1 MISLSLY
8 DLLWNLPVAVSPKNK
23 AERVPMNYTVQHIA
37 EITNAQVIG
46 DGNLVIRNIA
56 YDSRIIYSTKNT
68 AFIAIN
74 THKNSGEKFIE
85 SAIDRGINVIISEHH
100 YPDFENIT
108 WIIVENSVEFLQK
121 LAKYHFEN
129 SHLQSI
135 GITGSNG
142 KTILKEWLYQCLWN
156 EFPTV
161 KSPKSFNSQIG
172 LPLSLLQINS
182 THKLGI
188 FEVGISKPDEME
200 KLENI
205 FHPQIGLLT
214 HIGTAHAAN
223 FSSEEELIDEKIR
236 LFKDSEVIIY
246 NGDNSSV
253 DQKIKKSYSGR
264 KLISYGIKKENN
276 VFIKS
281 NISRDE
287 NIIVEYFGEEISFP
301 AHQRDEA
308 TLTNAMALITVLKEL
323 NIENKKI
330 VEKIN
335 LLKAVEMRLE
345 SIEGVKGNIIIND
358 SFNLDLDSLKTALQ
372 FLKEYNKS
380 KKSLVLTDIVG
391 VNVNSQELY
400 EEVSEL
406 VNEQHFDSVFLIGD
420 EISKFSEL
428 FKAKTY
434 TFIDTK
440 ELIESK
446 HLTEIENQ
454 IVLLKGARKFEIEK
468 LKDILELRK
477 HDTVLEVNLNAILHN
492 INYHKS
498 LLKPGTKMMAMVKAN
513 AYGLGSFEVSEFLQ
527 HHHIDYLG
535 VAYADEGV
543 ELRKKGITTPIIVM
557 NPEQHSY
564 QTIIEYDLEP
574 EIYSFRVLELFY
586 EAVQKSGY
594 DKKYPIHIKLETGMH
609 RLGFKDFEL
618 DQLSETLSEKNLKVQ
633 SMFSHLSS
641 SDMPEERAFTLKQFE
656 VFEKNSS
663 YLIEKLGYTPIR
675 HILNSSGITS
685 YSEHQYDMVRIGIG
699 MLGESSDHEIQKQ
712 LQSVV
717 SFKTVISQISMV
729 EGGESV
735 GYSRRYKADHLTRIA
750 TVPVGYADGIPR
762 LIGNQVGSLG
772 VNKTLAPIVGNICM
786 DMMMINV
793 DNIPNVKEGDTVTVF
808 NAKPS
813 LKEFAGYCKTITY
826 EVLTSI
832 SPRVKRIYIKD

>member
-1 MISLSLY
+1 
-8 DLLWNLPVAVSPKNK
+8 
-23 AERVPMNYTVQHIA
+23 MNYTVQHIA
-37 EITNAQVIG
+37 EITNSQFIG
-46 DGNLVIRNIA
+46 DGSLLIKNIA
-56 YDSRIIYSTKNT
+56 YDSRIIYSIKNT

-85 SAIDRGINVIISEHH
+85 SAMDKGINVIISEHH
-100 YPDFENIT
+100 YPAFENIT

-121 LAKYHFEN
+121 LAKYHFEH

-172 LPLSLLQINS
+172 LPLSLLQINNS
-182 THKLGI
+182 HQLGI
-188 FEVGISKPDEME
+188 FEVGISKPHEME

-223 FSSEEELIDEKIR
+223 FSSEEELINEKII
-236 LFKDSEVIIY
+236 LFKNSEVIIY
-246 NGDNSSV
+246 NGDNFLV
-253 DQKIKKSYSGR
+253 DQKIKKSYSDK
-264 KLISYGIKKENN
+264 KLISYGFKKENQ
-276 VFIKS
+276 VFIKN
-281 NISRDE
+281 NISKDE
-287 NIIVEYFGEEISFP
+287 NIIVEYLGEEISFP

-308 TLTNAMALITVLKEL
+308 TLTNAMALISVLKEL

-345 SIEGVKGNIIIND
+345 AIEGIKGNIIIND

-372 FLKEYNKS
+372 FLNEYNKS

-391 VNVNSQELY
+391 VNSNAKELY

-406 VNEQHFDSVFLIGD
+406 VNEQNFDSVFLIGD
-420 EISKFSEL
+420 EISNFSEL
-428 FKAKTY
+428 FKTKTY

-454 IVLLKGARKFEIEK
+454 IILLKGARKFEIEK

-564 QTIIEYDLEP
+564 QTIIEYNLEP

-618 DQLSETLSEKNLKVQ
+618 DQLNETLSHKNVKVQ

-641 SDMPEERAFTLKQFE
+641 SDMPEEKEFTLKQLE

-675 HILNSSGITS
+675 HILNSAGITS
-685 YSEHQYDMVRIGIG
+685 YKDHQHDMVRIGIG
-699 MLGESSDHEIQKQ
+699 MLGESADPEIQKQ
-712 LQSVV
+712 LRSVV
-717 SFKTVISQISMV
+717 SFKTVISQISTV
-729 EGGESV
+729 ENGESV
-735 GYSRRYKADHLTRIA
+735 GYSRRYKADHPTRIA
-750 TVPVGYADGIPR
+750 TIPVGYADGIPR
-762 LIGNQVGSLG
+762 LIGNQVGNVG
-772 VNKTLAPIVGNICM
+772 INKTLAPIVGNICM

-793 DNIPNVKEGDTVTVF
+793 DHIPNVKEGDTVTVF

>member
-1 MISLSLY
+1 
-8 DLLWNLPVAVSPKNK
+8 
-23 AERVPMNYTVQHIA
+23 MNYTVQHIA
-37 EITNAQVIG
+37 EITSSQVIG
-46 DGNLVIRNIA
+46 DGSLLIKNIA
-56 YDSRIIYSTKNT
+56 YDSRIIYSIKNS

-85 SAIDRGINVIISEHH
+85 SAMDRGINVIISEHY
-100 YPDFENIT
+100 YPEFDNIT

-182 THKLGI
+182 SHQLGI
-188 FEVGISKPDEME
+188 FEVGISKPHEME

-223 FSSEEELIDEKIR
+223 FSSEEELINEKII
-236 LFKDSEVIIY
+236 LFKNSEVIIY
-246 NGDNSSV
+246 NGDNFLV
-253 DQKIKKSYSGR
+253 DQKIKKSYSDK
-264 KLISYGIKKENN
+264 KLISYGFKKENQ
-276 VFIKS
+276 VFIKN
-281 NISRDE
+281 NISKDE
-287 NIIVEYFGEEISFP
+287 NIIVEYLGEEISFP
-301 AHQRDEA
+301 VHQRDEA
-308 TLTNAMALITVLKEL
+308 TLTNAMALISVLKEL

-345 SIEGVKGNIIIND
+345 AIEGVKGNIVIND

-372 FLKEYNKS
+372 FLNEYNKS

-391 VNVNSQELY
+391 VNSNAKELY

-406 VNEQHFDSVFLIGD
+406 VNEQNFDSVFLIGD
-420 EISKFSEL
+420 EISNFSEL
-428 FKAKTY
+428 FKTKTY

-454 IVLLKGARKFEIEK
+454 IILLKGARKFEIEK

-564 QTIIEYDLEP
+564 QAIIEYNLEP

-609 RLGFKDFEL
+609 RLGFKDYEL
-618 DQLSETLSEKNLKVQ
+618 DQLSETLSHKNVKVQ

-641 SDMPEERAFTLKQFE
+641 SDMPEEKEFTLKQLE
-656 VFEKNSS
+656 IFEKNSG

-675 HILNSSGITS
+675 HILNSAGITS
-685 YSEHQYDMVRIGIG
+685 YKDHQHDMVRIGIG
-699 MLGESSDHEIQKQ
+699 MLGESADPEIQKQ
-712 LQSVV
+712 LRSVV
-717 SFKTVISQISMV
+717 SFKTVISQISTV
-729 EGGESV
+729 ENGESV
-735 GYSRRYKADHLTRIA
+735 GYSRRYKADHPTRIA
-750 TVPVGYADGIPR
+750 TIPVGYADGIPR
-762 LIGNQVGSLG
+762 LIGNQVGNVG

-793 DNIPNVKEGDTVTVF
+793 DHIPNVKEGDTVTVF

>member
-1 MISLSLY
+1 
-8 DLLWNLPVAVSPKNK
+8 
-23 AERVPMNYTVQHIA
+23 MNYTVQQIA
-37 EITNAQVIG
+37 EITNAEVIG
-46 DGNLVIRNIA
+46 DKTLVVKNIA
-56 YDSRIIYSTKNT
+56 YDSRIIYSIKNT

-85 SAIDRGINVIISEHH
+85 AAIDRGINIIISEHH
-100 YPDFENIT
+100 YPQFENIT
-108 WIIVENSVEFLQK
+108 WIIVKNSVDFLQQ
-121 LAKYHFEN
+121 LAKYHYEH
-129 SHLQSI
+129 SHLRSI

-172 LPLSLLQINS
+172 LPLSLLQINNS
-182 THKLGI
+182 HQLGI
-188 FEVGISKPDEME
+188 FEVGISHPNEME
-200 KLENI
+200 KLEHI

-223 FSSEEELIDEKIR
+223 FSSEEELIDEKIK

-246 NGDNSSV
+246 NGDHSLV
-253 DQKIKKSYSGR
+253 DEKIKKLYSDK
-264 KLISYGIKKENN
+264 KLISYGFKKENQ
-276 VFIKS
+276 VFIKK
-281 NISRDE
+281 NIKDE
-287 NIIVEYFGEEISFP
+287 NIVVDYFGEEISFP
-301 AHQRDEA
+301 AHQRDES
-308 TLTNAMALITVLKEL
+308 TLTNATALISVLKVL
-323 NIENKKI
+323 QVENKKI

-345 SIEGVKGNIIIND
+345 AIEGIKGNIIIND

-372 FLKEYNKS
+372 FLKEYNKP

-391 VNVNSQELY
+391 VNSNSQELY

-406 VNEQHFDSVFLIGD
+406 VNEQNFDSVFLIGD
-420 EISKFSEL
+420 EISNFSEL
-428 FKAKTY
+428 FKSDTY

-446 HLTEIENQ
+446 HLSEIENQ
-454 IVLLKGARKFEIEK
+454 IILLKGARKFEIEK

-477 HDTVLEVNLNAILHN
+477 HDTVLEINLNAILHN

-498 LLKPGTKMMAMVKAN
+498 LLRPKTKMMAMVKAN
-513 AYGLGSFEVSEFLQ
+513 AYGLGSYEISEFLQ

-535 VAYADEGV
+535 VAFADEGV
-543 ELRKKGITTPIIVM
+543 ELRKKGITSPIVVM

-564 QTIIEYDLEP
+564 QTIIEYNLEP

-609 RLGFKDFEL
+609 RLGFKGFEL

-633 SMFSHLSS
+633 SIFSHLSS
-641 SDMPEERAFTLKQFE
+641 SDLPEEKEFTLDQLKTFD
-656 VFEKNSS
+656 KNSS
-663 YLIEKLGYTPIR
+663 HLIEKLGYTPIR

-685 YSEHQYDMVRIGIG
+685 YTDHQYDMVRIGIG
-699 MLGESSDHEIQKQ
+699 MLGESPDTEIQKQ

-735 GYSRRYKADHLTRIA
+735 GYSRRFKADHLTKIA

-762 LIGNQVGSLG
+762 LIGNQVGNLG
-772 VNKTLAPIVGNICM
+772 VHKTLAPIVGNICM

-793 DNIPNVKEGDTVTVF
+793 ENIPNVKEGDTVTVF

>member
-1 MISLSLY
+1 
-8 DLLWNLPVAVSPKNK
+8 
-23 AERVPMNYTVQHIA
+23 MNYTTNHIA
-37 EITNAQVIG
+37 EITNAKIIG
-46 DGNLVIRNIA
+46 DKNIIIRNIA
-56 YDSRIIYSTKNT
+56 FDSRIIYSTKNT

-74 THKNSGEKFIE
+74 TPKNSGEKFIE

-100 YPDFENIT
+100 HPQFENIT

-121 LAKYHFEN
+121 LAKFHFEN
-129 SHLQSI
+129 AHLKSI

-172 LPLSLLQINS
+172 LPLSLLQINNS
-182 THKLGI
+182 HQLGI

-214 HIGTAHAAN
+214 HIGTAHLAN
-223 FSSEEELIDEKIR
+223 FQSEDELIDEKIK
-236 LFKDSEVIIY
+236 LFKHSETVIY
-246 NGDNSSV
+246 NGDNSLV
-253 DQKIKKSYSGR
+253 DKKIKALYSGK
-264 KLISYGIKKENN
+264 KLISYGFKEYNQVYFKNN
-276 VFIKS
+276 ILKNEEVT
-281 NISRDE
+281 
-287 NIIVEYFGEEISFP
+287 VHYFNEEISFP
-301 AHQRDEA
+301 VHQRDEA
-308 TLTNAMALITVLKEL
+308 TLTNALALVTVLKEL
-323 NIENKKI
+323 GIENEKI

-335 LLKAVEMRLE
+335 ALKAVEMRLE
-345 SIEGVKGNIIIND
+345 AIEGIKNNIIIND

-372 FLKEYNKS
+372 FLNEYKKP

-391 VNVNSQELY
+391 VNSNSKELY

-406 VNEQHFDSVFLIGD
+406 VNEQKFDSVFLIGD

-428 FKAKTY
+428 FKTKTF
-434 TFIDTK
+434 TFINTQ

-454 IVLLKGARKFEIEK
+454 IILLKGARKFEIER
-468 LKDILELRK
+468 LKDLLELRK
-477 HDTVLEVNLNAILHN
+477 HDTVLEINLNAILHN

-498 LLKPGTKMMAMVKAN
+498 LLKPSTKMMAMVKAN
-513 AYGLGSFEVSEFLQ
+513 SYGLGSYEISEFLQ

-535 VAYADEGV
+535 VAFVDEGV
-543 ELRKKGITTPIIVM
+543 ELRKKGITVPIVVM

-564 QTIIEYDLEP
+564 ETVIAYNLEP

-609 RLGFKDFEL
+609 RLGFKGNEL
-618 DQLSETLSEKNLKVQ
+618 DQLSETLNSMNVKVQ
-633 SMFSHLSS
+633 SIFSHLSS
-641 SDMPEERAFTLKQFE
+641 SDLPDEKEFTFHQLE
-656 VFEKNSS
+656 TFEKNST

-675 HILNSSGITS
+675 HILNSSGITN
-685 YSEHQYDMVRIGIG
+685 YTNHQYDMVRIGIG
-699 MLGESSDHEIQKQ
+699 MLGESPNSEIQKQ
-712 LQSVV
+712 LRSVV
-717 SFKTVISQISMV
+717 SFKTVISQISLV
-729 EGGESV
+729 ENGESV
-735 GYSRRYKADHLTRIA
+735 GYSRRFKTDHQTKIA
-750 TVPVGYADGIPR
+750 TIPVGYADGIPR
-762 LIGNQVGSLG
+762 LIGNQVGNVG
-772 VNKTLAPIVGNICM
+772 IHKTLAPIVGSICM

-793 DNIPNVKEGDTVTVF
+793 DHIPNVKEGDTVTVF

-813 LKEFAGYCKTITY
+813 LKEFADYCKTITY

-832 SPRVKRIYIKD
+832 SPRVKRIYVKD

>member
-1 MISLSLY
+1 
-8 DLLWNLPVAVSPKNK
+8 
-23 AERVPMNYTVQHIA
+23 MNYTVQHIA
-37 EITNAQVIG
+37 EITNAQIIG
-46 DGNLVIRNIA
+46 DGNLMIKNIA

-100 YPDFENIT
+100 FPEFENIT

-182 THKLGI
+182 SHQLGI
-188 FEVGISKPDEME
+188 FEVGISKPHEME
-200 KLENI
+200 KLENM

-223 FSSEEELIDEKIR
+223 FSSEDELIDEKIR
-236 LFKDSEVIIY
+236 LFKNSEVIIY
-246 NGDNSSV
+246 NGDNSLV
-253 DQKIKKSYSGR
+253 EKKIKQSYSDK
-264 KLISYGIKKENN
+264 KLISYGFKKENQI
-276 VFIKS
+276 FIKS
-281 NISRDE
+281 NISKDDD
-287 NIIVEYFGEEISFP
+287 IIVDYFGEEITFP

-323 NIENKKI
+323 NVENKKI

-345 SIEGVKGNIIIND
+345 AIEGIKGNIVIND

-372 FLKEYNKS
+372 FLNEYNKS

-391 VNVNSQELY
+391 VSTNVKELY

-406 VNEQHFDSVFLIGD
+406 VNEQHFDSVFLIGKD
-420 EISKFSEL
+420 ISNFSEL
-428 FKAKTY
+428 FKSKTY

-454 IVLLKGARKFEIEK
+454 IILLKGARKFEIER

-498 LLKPGTKMMAMVKAN
+498 LLEPGTKMMAMVKAN
-513 AYGLGSFEVSEFLQ
+513 AYGLGSYEVSEFLQ

-535 VAYADEGV
+535 VAYVDEGV

-564 QTIIEYDLEP
+564 QTIIEYNLEP

-609 RLGFKDFEL
+609 RLGFKYFEL
-618 DQLSETLSEKNLKVQ
+618 DQLSETLSKKNLKVQ

-641 SDMPEERAFTLKQFE
+641 SDIPEEKEFTLKQLE
-656 VFEKNSS
+656 VFERNSS
-663 YLIEKLGYTPIR
+663 YLIQKLEYSPIR

-685 YSEHQYDMVRIGIG
+685 YTNYQFDMVRIGIG
-699 MLGESSDHEIQKQ
+699 MLGESPDNEIQKQ

-729 EGGESV
+729 ENGESV
-735 GYSRRYKADHLTRIA
+735 GYSRKYKADHLTRIA
-750 TVPVGYADGIPR
+750 TIPVGYADGIPR
-762 LIGNQVGSLG
+762 LIGNQVGNVG
-772 VNKTLAPIVGNICM
+772 VSKTLAPIVGNICM

>member
-1 MISLSLY
+1 
-8 DLLWNLPVAVSPKNK
+8 
-23 AERVPMNYTVQHIA
+23 MNYTVQQIA
-37 EITNAQVIG
+37 EITHSQIIG
-46 DGNLVIRNIA
+46 DKNVLIKNIA
-56 YDSRIIYSTKNT
+56 YDSRIIYSIKNT

-85 SAIDRGINVIISEHH
+85 AAIDRGINVIISEHQ
-100 YPDFENIT
+100 YPQFENIT
-108 WIIVENSVEFLQK
+108 WIIVENSIAFLQK

-172 LPLSLLQINS
+172 LPLSLLQINNS
-182 THKLGI
+182 HQLGI
-188 FEVGISKPDEME
+188 FEVGISHPKEME
-200 KLENI
+200 KLEHI
-205 FHPQIGLLT
+205 FHPEIGLLT

-223 FSSEEELIDEKIR
+223 FSSEEELIDEKIK
-236 LFKDSEVIIY
+236 LFKDSKVIIY
-246 NGDNSSV
+246 NGDHPIV
-253 DQKIKKSYSGR
+253 DQKIKKLYAGR
-264 KLISYGIKKENN
+264 KLISYGLQKENN
-276 VFIKS
+276 VFINN
-281 NISRDE
+281 NISKDE

-308 TLTNAMALITVLKEL
+308 TLTNALALITILKVL

-345 SIEGVKGNIIIND
+345 SIEGIKGNIIIND

-372 FLKEYNKS
+372 FLNEYNKS

-391 VNVNSQELY
+391 VNANSQELY

-428 FKAKTY
+428 FKSETY
-434 TFIDTK
+434 TFIDTR

-446 HLTEIENQ
+446 HLTELENQ
-454 IVLLKGARKFEIEK
+454 IILLKGARKFEIEK

-498 LLKPGTKMMAMVKAN
+498 LLQPNTKMMAMVKAN
-513 AYGLGSFEVSEFLQ
+513 AYGLGSYEISEFLQ

-535 VAYADEGV
+535 VAYVDEGV

-564 QTIIEYDLEP
+564 QTIIEYNLEP

-618 DQLSETLSEKNLKVQ
+618 DQLSETLSDKNLKVQ
-633 SMFSHLSS
+633 SLFTHLSS
-641 SDMPEERAFTLKQFE
+641 SDMPEEKEFTLKQFE

-685 YSEHQYDMVRIGIG
+685 YTDHQYDMVRIGIG
-699 MLGESSDHEIQKQ
+699 MLGESSNPEIQKQ

-729 EGGESV
+729 ESGESV
-735 GYSRRYKADHLTRIA
+735 GYSRRYKADHLTKIA

-762 LIGNQVGSLG
+762 LIGNQIGHLG

-793 DNIPNVKEGDTVTVF
+793 ENVPNIKEGDTVTVF
-808 NAKPS
+808 NSKPS
-813 LKEFAGYCKTITY
+813 LKEFADYCKTITY

>member
-1 MISLSLY
+1 
-8 DLLWNLPVAVSPKNK
+8 
-23 AERVPMNYTVQHIA
+23 MNYTVQHIA

-46 DGNLVIRNIA
+46 DGNLMIRNIA

-85 SAIDRGINVIISEHH
+85 SAIDRGIGVIISEH
-100 YPDFENIT
+100 YDPEYNNVT
-108 WIIVENSVEFLQK
+108 WIIVENSVDFLQK
-121 LAKYHFEN
+121 LARYHFEN
-129 SHLQSI
+129 SHIQSI

-182 THKLGI
+182 NHKLGI

-200 KLENI
+200 KLEHI

-223 FSSEEELIDEKIR
+223 FSSEEQLIDEKIR

-246 NGDNSSV
+246 NGDNSLV

-264 KLISYGIKKENN
+264 KLISYGFKKENN
-276 VFIKS
+276 VFIKN

-345 SIEGVKGNIIIND
+345 SIEGIKGNIIIND

-406 VNEQHFDSVFLIGD
+406 VNEQRFDSVFLIGD

-454 IVLLKGARKFEIEK
+454 IILLKGARKFEIEK

-535 VAYADEGV
+535 VAYVDEGV

-618 DQLSETLSEKNLKVQ
+618 DQLSETLSGKNLKVQ

-656 VFEKNSS
+656 VFERNSS

-685 YSEHQYDMVRIGIG
+685 YSDHQYDMVRIGIG
-699 MLGESSDHEIQKQ
+699 MLGESSDNEIQKQ

>member
-1 MISLSLY
+1 
-8 DLLWNLPVAVSPKNK
+8 
-23 AERVPMNYTVQHIA
+23 MNYTVQHIA
-37 EITNAQVIG
+37 EITNAQIIG
-46 DGNLVIRNIA
+46 DGNLLIKNIA
-56 YDSRIIYSTKNT
+56 FDSRIIYSTKNT

-74 THKNSGEKFIE
+74 TSKNSGEKFIE
-85 SAIDRGINVIISEHH
+85 SAIDRGINIIISEHH
-100 YPDFENIT
+100 YPGFENIT

-129 SHLQSI
+129 SHIQSI

-172 LPLSLLQINS
+172 LPLSLLQIS
-182 THKLGI
+182 SSYQLGI
-188 FEVGISKPDEME
+188 FEVGISKPHEME

-223 FSSEEELIDEKIR
+223 FSSEEELIDEKIK

-246 NGDNSSV
+246 NGDHSLV
-253 DQKIKKSYSGR
+253 DQKIKNSYSDK
-264 KLISYGIKKENN
+264 KLISYGFKKENQ
-276 VFIKS
+276 VFIKN
-281 NISRDE
+281 NISKDE

-323 NIENKKI
+323 DIENKKI

-345 SIEGVKGNIIIND
+345 AIEGNKSNIVIND

-372 FLKEYNKS
+372 FLNEYNKP

-391 VNVNSQELY
+391 VNSNSQELY

-406 VNEQHFDSVFLIGD
+406 VNEQNFDSVFLIGD
-420 EISKFSEL
+420 EISLFSEL

-446 HLTEIENQ
+446 HLTELENQ
-454 IVLLKGARKFEIEK
+454 IILLKGARKFEIER

-513 AYGLGSFEVSEFLQ
+513 AYGLGSYEVSEFLQ

-535 VAYADEGV
+535 VAYVDEGV

-564 QTIIEYDLEP
+564 HTIIEYNLEP

-586 EAVQKSGY
+586 EAVQKSGH

-618 DQLSETLSEKNLKVQ
+618 DQLSETLSQKNLKVQ
-633 SMFSHLSS
+633 SLFSHLSS
-641 SDMPEERAFTLKQFE
+641 SDMPEEKEFTLKQLT

-663 YLIEKLGYTPIR
+663 YLTEKLGYTPIR
-675 HILNSSGITS
+675 HILNSAGITS
-685 YSEHQYDMVRIGIG
+685 YKAHQHDMVRIGIG
-699 MLGESSDHEIQKQ
+699 MLGESADPEIQKQ
-712 LQSVV
+712 LRSVV
-717 SFKTVISQISMV
+717 SFKTVISQISTV
-729 EGGESV
+729 ENGESV
-735 GYSRRYKADHLTRIA
+735 GYSRRYKADHPTKIA
-750 TVPVGYADGIPR
+750 TIPVGYADGIPR
-762 LIGNQVGSLG
+762 LIGNQVGNVG

-793 DNIPNVKEGDTVTVF
+793 DNIPNVKEGDMVTVF

>member
-1 MISLSLY
+1 
-8 DLLWNLPVAVSPKNK
+8 
-23 AERVPMNYTVQHIA
+23 MNYTVQHIA
-37 EITNAQVIG
+37 EITNAQIIG
-46 DGNLVIRNIA
+46 DGNLMIKNIA

-100 YPDFENIT
+100 FPEFENIT

-129 SHLQSI
+129 SHLQSV

-182 THKLGI
+182 SHQLGI
-188 FEVGISKPDEME
+188 FEVGISKPHEME
-200 KLENI
+200 KLENM

-223 FSSEEELIDEKIR
+223 FSSEDELIDEKIR
-236 LFKDSEVIIY
+236 LFKNSEVIIY
-246 NGDNSSV
+246 NGDNSLV
-253 DQKIKKSYSGR
+253 EQKIKQSYPDK
-264 KLISYGIKKENN
+264 KLISYGFKKKNQ

-281 NISRDE
+281 NVSKDD
-287 NIIVEYFGEEISFP
+287 NIIVDYFGEEITFP

-308 TLTNAMALITVLKEL
+308 TLTNATALITILKEL

-345 SIEGVKGNIIIND
+345 AIEGIKGNIVIND

-372 FLKEYNKS
+372 FLNEYNKS

-391 VNVNSQELY
+391 VSTNVKELY

-420 EISKFSEL
+420 EISNFSEL

-454 IVLLKGARKFEIEK
+454 IILLKGARKFEIER

-513 AYGLGSFEVSEFLQ
+513 AYGLGSYEVSEFLQ

-535 VAYADEGV
+535 VAYVDEGV

-564 QTIIEYDLEP
+564 QTIIEYNLEP

-618 DQLSETLSEKNLKVQ
+618 DQLSETLSQKNVKVQ
-633 SMFSHLSS
+633 SLFSHLSS
-641 SDMPEERAFTLKQFE
+641 SDMPEEKEFTLKQLE

-663 YLIEKLGYTPIR
+663 YLIQKLEYTPLR

-685 YSEHQYDMVRIGIG
+685 YTNYQFDMVRIGIG
-699 MLGESSDHEIQKQ
+699 MLGESPDNEIQKQ

-729 EGGESV
+729 ENGESV
-735 GYSRRYKADHLTRIA
+735 GYSRKYKADHLTRIA
-750 TVPVGYADGIPR
+750 TIPVGYADGIPR
-762 LIGNQVGSLG
+762 LIGNQVGNVG
-772 VNKTLAPIVGNICM
+772 VSKTLAPIVGNICM
-786 DMMMINV
+786 DMMMINI

-813 LKEFAGYCKTITY
+813 LKEFAAYCKTITY

>member
-1 MISLSLY
+1 
-8 DLLWNLPVAVSPKNK
+8 
-23 AERVPMNYTVQHIA
+23 MNYTVQHIA
-37 EITNAQVIG
+37 EITNAQIIG
-46 DGNLVIRNIA
+46 DGTLMIKNIA

-74 THKNSGEKFIE
+74 TQKNSGEKFIDA
-85 SAIDRGINVIISEHH
+85 AIDRGINVIISEHH
-100 YPDFENIT
+100 YPEFENIT

-182 THKLGI
+182 SYKLGI
-188 FEVGISKPDEME
+188 FEVGISKPHEME
-200 KLENI
+200 KLEDM

-223 FSSEEELIDEKIR
+223 FSSEEQLIDEKIS
-236 LFKDSEVIIY
+236 LFKNSEVIIY
-246 NGDNSSV
+246 NGDNSLV
-253 DQKIKKSYSGR
+253 EQKINKSYSDK
-264 KLISYGIKKENN
+264 KLISYGFKKENQ

-281 NISRDE
+281 NISKDD
-287 NIIVEYFGEEISFP
+287 NIIVDYFGEEISFP

-345 SIEGVKGNIIIND
+345 AIEGIKGNIVIND

-372 FLKEYNKS
+372 FLNEYNKS

-391 VNVNSQELY
+391 VSTNTKELY

-420 EISKFSEL
+420 EISNFSEL

-454 IVLLKGARKFEIEK
+454 IILLKGARKFEIER

-513 AYGLGSFEVSEFLQ
+513 AYGLGSYEVSEFLQ

-535 VAYADEGV
+535 VAYVDEGV

-564 QTIIEYDLEP
+564 QTIIEYNLEP

-618 DQLSETLSEKNLKVQ
+618 DQLSETLSQKNLKVQ

-641 SDMPEERAFTLKQFE
+641 SDMPEEKEFTLKQLE

-663 YLIEKLGYTPIR
+663 YLIEKLEYTPLR

-685 YSEHQYDMVRIGIG
+685 YTNHQFDMVRIGIG

-717 SFKTVISQISMV
+717 SFKTVISQISLV
-729 EGGESV
+729 ENGESV
-735 GYSRRYKADHLTRIA
+735 GYSRRYKADHPTRIA
-750 TVPVGYADGIPR
+750 TIPVGYADGIPR
-762 LIGNQVGSLG
+762 LIGNQVGNVG

>member
-1 MISLSLY
+1 
-8 DLLWNLPVAVSPKNK
+8 
-23 AERVPMNYTVQHIA
+23 MNYTVQHIA
-37 EITNAQVIG
+37 EITNAQIIG
-46 DGNLVIRNIA
+46 DGNLMIKNIA

-74 THKNSGEKFIE
+74 THKNSGEKFID
-85 SAIDRGINVIISEHH
+85 SAIDRGINIIISEHH
-100 YPDFENIT
+100 YPEFENIT
-108 WIIVENSVEFLQK
+108 WLIVENSVEFLQK

-182 THKLGI
+182 SYKLGI
-188 FEVGISKPDEME
+188 FEVGISKPNEME
-200 KLENI
+200 KLEDM

-223 FSSEEELIDEKIR
+223 FSSEEQLIDEKIS
-236 LFKDSEVIIY
+236 LFKNSEVIIY
-246 NGDNSSV
+246 NGDNSLV
-253 DQKIKKSYSGR
+253 EQKIKKSYSDK
-264 KLISYGIKKENN
+264 KLISYGFKKENQ

-281 NISRDE
+281 NISKDD
-287 NIIVEYFGEEISFP
+287 NIIVDYFGEEISFP

-345 SIEGVKGNIIIND
+345 AIEGIKGNIIIND

-372 FLKEYNKS
+372 FLNEYNKS

-391 VNVNSQELY
+391 VSTNAKELY

-406 VNEQHFDSVFLIGD
+406 VNEQYFDSVFLIGD
-420 EISKFSEL
+420 EISNFSEL

-454 IVLLKGARKFEIEK
+454 IILLKGARKFEIER

-513 AYGLGSFEVSEFLQ
+513 AYGLGSYEVSEFLQ

-535 VAYADEGV
+535 VAYVDEGV

-564 QTIIEYDLEP
+564 QTIIEYNLEP

-618 DQLSETLSEKNLKVQ
+618 DQLIETLSQKNLKVQ

-641 SDMPEERAFTLKQFE
+641 SDMPEEKEFTLNQLE

-663 YLIEKLGYTPIR
+663 YLIEKLEYAPLR

-685 YSEHQYDMVRIGIG
+685 YTNYQFDMVRIGIG
-699 MLGESSDHEIQKQ
+699 MLGESPDNEIQKQ

-729 EGGESV
+729 ENGESV
-735 GYSRRYKADHLTRIA
+735 GYSRKYKADHPTRIA
-750 TVPVGYADGIPR
+750 TIPVGYADGIPR
-762 LIGNQVGSLG
+762 LIGNQVGNVG
-772 VNKTLAPIVGNICM
+772 VNKTLAPIIGNICM

>member
-1 MISLSLY
+1 
-8 DLLWNLPVAVSPKNK
+8 
-23 AERVPMNYTVQHIA
+23 MNYTVQHIA
-37 EITNAQVIG
+37 EIANAQIIG
-46 DGNLVIRNIA
+46 DGNLLIKNIA
-56 YDSRIIYSTKNT
+56 YDSRIIYSIKNT

-85 SAIDRGINVIISEHH
+85 SAMDRGIKVIISEHH
-100 YPDFENIT
+100 YPEFENIT
-108 WIIVENSVEFLQK
+108 WIIVENSVAFLQK

-172 LPLSLLQINS
+172 LPLSLLQINDS
-182 THKLGI
+182 HQLGI
-188 FEVGISKPDEME
+188 FEVGISKPHEME

-205 FHPQIGLLT
+205 FHPQVGLLT

-236 LFKDSEVIIY
+236 LFKNSEVIIY
-246 NGDNSSV
+246 NGDNALV
-253 DQKIKKSYSGR
+253 DQKIKNSYSGK
-264 KLISYGIKKENN
+264 KLIAYGFKKENQ

-281 NISRDE
+281 NISKDE

-323 NIENKKI
+323 NIGNKKI

-345 SIEGVKGNIIIND
+345 AIEGNKGNIVIND

-372 FLKEYNKS
+372 FLNEYNKA

-391 VNVNSQELY
+391 VSTNAKELY
-400 EEVSEL
+400 EEVAEL
-406 VNEQHFDSVFLIGD
+406 VNDQNFDSVFLIGN
-420 EISKFSEL
+420 EISNFSEL

-454 IVLLKGARKFEIEK
+454 IILLKGARKFEIEK

-564 QTIIEYDLEP
+564 QTIIEYNLEP

-618 DQLSETLSEKNLKVQ
+618 DQLSETLSHKNVKVQ

-641 SDMPEERAFTLKQFE
+641 SDMPEEKEFTLKQLE

-675 HILNSSGITS
+675 HILNSAGITS
-685 YSEHQYDMVRIGIG
+685 YKDHQHDMVRIGIG
-699 MLGESSDHEIQKQ
+699 MLGESADPEIQKQ
-712 LQSVV
+712 LRSVV
-717 SFKTVISQISMV
+717 SFKTVISQISTV
-729 EGGESV
+729 ENGESV
-735 GYSRRYKADHLTRIA
+735 GYSRRYKTDHPTRIA
-750 TVPVGYADGIPR
+750 TIPVGYADGIPR
-762 LIGNQVGSLG
+762 LIGNQVGNVG

-793 DNIPNVKEGDTVTVF
+793 DHIPNVKEGDTVTVF
-808 NAKPS
+808 NAHPS